1 MTTEPVD
8 HTTKMAV
15 EERGKLIRSF
25 GRLDMLLFL
34 VCAIVGLDTLG
45 QVAGFGAQT
54 FTWVVVLGILFLL
67 PYGLVMAELG
77 TAFPQ
82 EGGQYEWMKLS
93 WGRFTAGMG
102 AVLYW
107 ISNPLWVG
115 GSLAFISTE
124 AWSAYIHPVG
134 SQTVGDYLFKMAFIW
149 VTVFVAIIA
158 LRRGKWIPNLGAIVR
173 IGVLGSFSV
182 TVVIYAIEHGVH
194 GYGVSDFRPS
204 TAVFIG
210 LVPLLLFN
218 YVGFELQSGAAEEMV
233 DPQRDVPV
241 AVARGGV
248 IAILSLPDPDLRDR
262 GRASDQPGDGYRR
275 VPRCRGYHVHGV
287 WIGSPH
293 PDPADGVDVHLRPGH
308 RRRRLDHRLRPGARG
323 CRIRRRL
330 RRVFRRL
337 SRSTGNAGAGEC
349 AVGHRLHRVHD
360 LGPVAQQWIECE
372 YLRRRL
378 VHGDVHRPFVLHPDL
393 PGADQ
398 AGGTPTVTRPG
409 RTGSRSAWRACG
421 SAVG

>member
-1 MTTEPVD
+1 MTTEPID

-134 SQTVGDYLFKMAFIW
+134 SQTVGDYA
-149 VTVFVAIIA
+149 VQA
-158 LRRGKWIPNLGAIVR
+158 
-173 IGVLGSFSV
+173 
-182 TVVIYAIEHGVH
+182 GVH
-194 GYGVSDFRPS
+194 LGDGVRCDHR
-204 TAVFIG
+204 
-210 LVPLLLFN
+210 
-218 YVGFELQSGAAEEMV
+218 AAAGQV
-233 DPQRDVPV
+233 DPQP
-241 AVARGGV
+241 G
-248 IAILSLPDPDLRDR
+248 RDR
-262 GRASDQPGDGYRR
+262 A
-275 VPRCRGYHVHGV
+275 
-287 WIGSPH
+287 
-293 PDPADGVDVHLRPGH
+293 H
-308 RRRRLDHRLRPGARG
+308 R
-323 CRIRRRL
+323 
-330 RRVFRRL
+330 
-337 SRSTGNAGAGEC
+337 GAG
-349 AVGHRLHRVHD
+349 
-360 LGPVAQQWIECE
+360 I
-372 YLRRRL
+372 
-378 VHGDVHRPFVLHPDL
+378 VL
-393 PGADQ
+393 A
-398 AGGTPTVTRPG
+398 
-409 RTGSRSAWRACG
+409 SRW
-421 SAVG
+421 